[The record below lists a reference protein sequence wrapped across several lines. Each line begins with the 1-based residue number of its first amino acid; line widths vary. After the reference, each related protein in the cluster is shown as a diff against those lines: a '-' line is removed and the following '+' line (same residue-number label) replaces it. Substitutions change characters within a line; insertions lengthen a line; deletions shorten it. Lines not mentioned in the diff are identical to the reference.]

1 MWSRKRFQRRSDLIC
16 FSIAPELAIQKRK
29 SVINDVIEAISRFN
43 IKNFSVKDIMGMP
56 PIMRYEF
63 LEKYKREAEL
73 AAQRNPMGQLE

>member
-1 MWSRKRFQRRSDLIC
+1 
-16 FSIAPELAIQKRK
+16 
-29 SVINDVIEAISRFN
+29 
-43 IKNFSVKDIMGMP
+43 MGMP

>member
-1 MWSRKRFQRRSDLIC
+1 M
-16 FSIAPELAIQKRK
+16 EKRK
-29 SVINDVIEAISRFN
+29 SVIYNVIEAISRYN

-73 AAQRNPMGQLE
+73 AMKNNPLGQL